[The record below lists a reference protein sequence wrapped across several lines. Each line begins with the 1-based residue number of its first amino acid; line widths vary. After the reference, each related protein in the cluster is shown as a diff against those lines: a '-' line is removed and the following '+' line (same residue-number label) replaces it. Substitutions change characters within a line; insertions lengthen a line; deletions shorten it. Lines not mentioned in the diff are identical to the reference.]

1 MEVFKR
7 IKYSFYLKRFV
18 VTMKN
23 KETLRFISNN
33 IKGCKTKIALLSI
46 CQILLGA
53 LTVAFSFM
61 LRYIIGAIEA
71 RDKNQLI
78 IYIVILSSIAAALIL
93 LQIFYRIYYEISY
106 VDIENKLKDNLF
118 KTILNN
124 DYQKIKKMHD
134 EEWIHRLT
142 SDTAVIANSILS
154 ILPSLCR
161 MVIQLLL
168 ALLAII
174 YLYWQFGLSLIP
186 FIILIIFITYLLRKR
201 LKKYHHLVQEKD
213 GKAKVFFF
221 ESLQGLSIVHS
232 FVKEDIFAYKNKDNL
247 EEYKKARL
255 KRNLLSIWCSIGFI
269 VVYYG
274 FYIAGIIFCGN
285 AIIDGAMTIG
295 LLTALV
301 ALLSQLTGPLGNI
314 TAIIP
319 RYYSLIASGE
329 RLRIENDEYVSYLS
343 KAEIDK
349 FYEKEF
355 KAINVDKISF
365 SYLDKYGNTVEVL
378 KDFSLVIN
386 KNEKILIKGHSGG
399 GKTTLF
405 KILLNLLKPE
415 KGEVLLNELPL
426 TSAYERLFAY
436 VPQDN
441 LLMQGTIKEVVTLF
455 DDNVDMNRFNEALKL
470 SCSDN
475 FINELALKEG
485 TFLNEKGSGLSLG
498 EMERIAIARAI
509 YSDAPIMLLD
519 ECSASLD
526 LETEKKVINNI
537 LNMKD
542 KTIVLISHH
551 KYDESL
557 FGKVVDLGE

>member
-1 MEVFKR
+1 
-7 IKYSFYLKRFV
+7 
-18 VTMKN
+18 MKN
-23 KETLRFISNN
+23 RETLKFISNN

-78 IYIVILSSIAAALIL
+78 LYIIILSSIAVALIL

-118 KTILNN
+118 KTILNK
-124 DYQKIKKMHD
+124 DYQEIKKMHD

-232 FVKEDIFAYKNKDNL
+232 FVKEDIFAYKNKENL
-247 EEYKKARL
+247 EEYKQARL

-319 RYYSLIASGE
+319 RYYSLLASGE

-343 KAEIDK
+343 KAEIDE

-355 KAINVDKISF
+355 KAINVNKISF

-378 KDFSLVIN
+378 KDFSLLVN

-415 KGEVLLNELPL
+415 KGEVLLNEEPL

-455 DDNVDMNRFNEALKL
+455 DNNVDMNRFNEALQL
-470 SCSDN
+470 SCSDT
-475 FINELALKEG
+475 FVNELALKEE

-526 LETEKKVINNI
+526 LETEKKVMNNI
-537 LNMKD
+537 LNMKN

-557 FGKVVDLGE
+557 FDKVIDLGE

>member
-1 MEVFKR
+1 
-7 IKYSFYLKRFV
+7 
-18 VTMKN
+18 MKN
-23 KETLRFISNN
+23 RETLKFISNN

-78 IYIVILSSIAAALIL
+78 LYIIILSSIAVALIL

-118 KTILNN
+118 KTILNK
-124 DYQKIKKMHD
+124 DYQEIKKMHD

-142 SDTAVIANSILS
+142 SDTAIIANSILS

-232 FVKEDIFAYKNKDNL
+232 FVKEDIFAYKNKENL
-247 EEYKKARL
+247 EEYKQARL

-319 RYYSLIASGE
+319 RYYSLLASGE
-329 RLRIENDEYVSYLS
+329 RLRIKNDEYVSYLS
-343 KAEIDK
+343 KSEIAS
-349 FYEKEF
+349 FYDREF
-355 KAINVDKISF
+355 KAINVNKISF

-415 KGEVLLNELPL
+415 KGEVLLNEEPL

-455 DDNVDMNRFNEALKL
+455 DNNVDMNRFNEALQL
-470 SCSDN
+470 SCSET
-475 FINELALKEG
+475 FVNELALKEE

-526 LETEKKVINNI
+526 LETEKEVINNI
-537 LNMKD
+537 LNMKN

-557 FGKVVDLGE
+557 FDKVIDLGE